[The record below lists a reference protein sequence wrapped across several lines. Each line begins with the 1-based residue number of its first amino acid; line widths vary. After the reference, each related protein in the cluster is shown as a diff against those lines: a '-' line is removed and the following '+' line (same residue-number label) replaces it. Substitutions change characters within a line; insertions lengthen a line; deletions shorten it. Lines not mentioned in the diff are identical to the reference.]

1 LFEGYGDVWGVV
13 GKAGHPGRGRAVGF
27 VLRAFASLHSD
38 ERGQGAT
45 EYAVIVVLVIAGI
58 AAITLALTGALNT
71 AYDAVSDAI
80 TNAV

>member
-1 LFEGYGDVWGVV
+1 M
-13 GKAGHPGRGRAVGF
+13 GRRRQGGTSRKGEAVDF